1 MCPADSHAVCPGI
14 SLGDAVGQGDVSPLS
29 ALWFACHTRGWIR
42 HHCGSSAP
50 SPAIRGVPLL
60 GDSHVL
66 PGSSSL
72 EPHCVT
78 AFPLVDGY
86 GSPHINGLVRYGLVY
101 LLGRLT
107 RRRMAQVQAR
117 ERSCDP
123 AVFAPAASSTWNNL
137 SRQLYFSKSHPSFKP
152 ILVSPGNNPDLHLN
166 AFLPFLAP
174 YCSS

>member
-1 MCPADSHAVCPGI
+1 MCHLCQLCGLLAT
-14 SLGDAVGQGDVSPLS
+14 QGGGFVITV
-29 ALWFACHTRGWIR
+29 A
-42 HHCGSSAP
+42 SAP

-107 RRRMAQVQAR
+107 RRRMA
-117 ERSCDP
+117 
-123 AVFAPAASSTWNNL
+123 
-137 SRQLYFSKSHPSFKP
+137 
-152 ILVSPGNNPDLHLN
+152 
-166 AFLPFLAP
+166 
-174 YCSS
+174 